1 MSDSGPDP
9 ERLRDLAAKLDE
21 AHRQRSPRNQQPQ
34 SNTAASIV
42 LRMGVELVSA
52 PLLGGA
58 MGLGL
63 DWIFGYFAIHT
74 KPVFTIVMFVLGC
87 IAGVRNVIR
96 TAQDL
101 NAQSQVG
108 ATKDRE

>member
-21 AHRQRSPRNQQPQ
+21 VHRQSSPRNKQPP
-34 SNTAASIV
+34 SNAASIV
-42 LRMGVELVSA
+42 FRLGVELVSA
-52 PLLGGA
+52 PLVGGA
-58 MGLGL
+58 IGLGL

-74 KPVFTIVMFVLGC
+74 KPVFTIVMFLLGC

-101 NAQSQVG
+101 NAQSQGG

>member
-21 AHRQRSPRNQQPQ
+21 VHRQSSPRNKQPP

-42 LRMGVELVSA
+42 LRLGVELVSA
-52 PLLGGA
+52 PLVGGA
-58 MGLGL
+58 IGLGL
-63 DWIFGYFAIHT
+63 DWVFGYFAFHT
-74 KPVFTIVMFVLGC
+74 KPVFTIVMFLLGC
-87 IAGVRNVIR
+87 VAGIRNVIR
-96 TAQDL
+96 TAQEL
-101 NAQSQVG
+101 NAQSQGG

>member
-1 MSDSGPDP
+1 MSNSGPDP
-9 ERLRDLAAKLDE
+9 ERLRDLAEKLDKV
-21 AHRQRSPRNQQPQ
+21 HRQSSPRNKQPQ

-42 LRMGVELVSA
+42 LRLGVELVSA

-101 NAQSQVG
+101 NAQSQIS